1 MKIVLTIHVA
11 ALLAN
16 LARAEDVHP
25 PFCEVDLGGPVGGG
39 DGCSEEAAE
48 EAAALQVS
56 LLQGGLRLSRE
67 ARAPTSA
74 SAPGGL
80 AAASAAAAAD
90 GAAAPGA
97 TSASA
102 QAAPPTDA
110 TGQPASALAATAPE
124 TAAAPG
130 PSDVG
135 LLAEAAAAAE
145 MGGRVD
151 DAVGPAQHASR
162 LEGAQADTA
171 HGDGP
176 WIGTWVGQQVHGF
189 GAAALTWLRS
199 SSSSSSSAGEGASAG
214 EEGAASGQQGGG
226 GGRGSGKASVAT
238 SGATRMLSYLLDP
251 SQGMVQGVPVLLI
264 YMLGSMIFVV
274 FFIQVASWSVDPG
287 KDYAELPTPTR
298 SVGRA
303 SSTSAVPYRH
313 EQVWRPPFYPGAGTD
328 KSGYTLRSATSP
340 AAPNFPA
347 SQPSL
352 PLRTSESV
360 PLYSTSVSDA
370 ADSSDALCPALILPQ
385 GKAQFSIPAE
395 AIQRLGLGQ
404 YPVEILGPTGR
415 QLLHARLPA
424 QPVGGALASLGSGR
438 WLELTSTATSR
449 HPHACL
455 GPLPLAAPARAPLE
469 IRGPRGD
476 AFGTLEQRGGAW
488 CAVRRGR
495 VVLSIEASGDG
506 QLIATLPDRG
516 VVAVASPEDGE
527 ALKIQV
533 SPGVDALLALL
544 SMLAVVLMSPDLAGF
559 RV

>member
-1 MKIVLTIHVA
+1 MNIVLTIHVV
-11 ALLAN
+11 ALLAT

-25 PFCEVDLGGPVGGG
+25 SFCEADAGGHMGGG
-39 DGCSEEAAE
+39 EGCSEEAAE

-80 AAASAAAAAD
+80 AAASAAAD
-90 GAAAPGA
+90 GAAALGA
-97 TSASA
+97 TAASA
-102 QAAPPTDA
+102 QAAPPTHA

-124 TAAAPG
+124 TAAASAPG

-151 DAVGPAQHASR
+151 DAVGPAQHASG

-199 SSSSSSSAGEGASAG
+199 SSSSASSAGQGASG
-214 EEGAASGQQGGG
+214 EEGGG
-226 GGRGSGKASVAT
+226 GGHGSGKASVAT
-238 SGATRMLSYLLDP
+238 AGATRMLSYLLDP

-287 KDYAELPTPTR
+287 KDYAEMPTPTR

-352 PLRTSESV
+352 SLRTSESV
-360 PLYSTSVSDA
+360 PLYSAAVSDA

-395 AIQRLGLGQ
+395 AIRRLGLGQ